1 MRVVILDTGCA
12 NLLSLARAVSRLGID
27 PEVTRDPKLV
37 KAADRVFLPGVGTA
51 RAAMAEL
58 EKRELP
64 DLIRSLSQPVLG
76 ICLGEQLLAKRSEET
91 GGVDML
97 GLIPAEVR
105 ELRVG
110 SLPLP
115 HMGWNRVF
123 PDDSPMA
130 KHLFKGLPAGEWFYF
145 VHSYAMPLNE
155 GPIARAE
162 YGAPFTAAAARDNFA
177 GVQFH
182 PERSG
187 KAGARLLAN
196 FLGVE
201 L

>member
-12 NLLSLARAVSRLGID
+12 NLLSLARAVSRLGIE
-27 PEVTRDPKLV
+27 PEVTRDPKFV

-64 DLIRSLSQPVLG
+64 DLIRSLTQPVLG

-145 VHSYAMPLNE
+145 VHSYAMPVNKCT
-155 GPIARAE
+155 IE
-162 YGAPFTAAAARDNFA
+162 YGEPFTAAAARDNFA

-201 L
+201 R

>member
-12 NLLSLARAVSRLGID
+12 NLLSLARAVSRLGLE

-58 EKRELP
+58 EKRGLP

-130 KHLFKGLPAGEWFYF
+130 KHLFAGLPAGEWFYF
-145 VHSYAMPLNE
+145 VHSYAMPVNE
-155 GPIARAE
+155 FTIASAE
-162 YGAPFTAAAARDNFA
+162 YGEPFTAAAARDNFA
-177 GVQFH
+177 GVRFH

-187 KAGARLLAN
+187 KAGAKLLAN

-201 L
+201 R